1 MKQIILF
8 LMALCF
14 SASTA
19 HAAKANQT
27 PFAVRQA
34 DGSTLMVVLH
44 GDESYSWYTTLDGVM
59 LSHVNQS
66 FFISSINQ
74 QGLLQPTRQLAHEAQ
89 QRSTAEQQL
98 VKAQAP
104 LKPLF
109 LKEAS
114 HRLSKARATV
124 TSKYFPHK
132 GSPTALVILAQ
143 FTDTVFHMADPKAS
157 FEQFLN
163 GGTPS
168 DLGCG
173 EARNYSSVKQ
183 YFSDMSNGQ
192 FVPNF
197 KVVGPVTLPNP
208 LKYYGADN
216 GDSRDINYTQFVTDA
231 CAEAAKI
238 TSFDDPALDSDNDGT
253 IDLVS
258 IIYAGFGQNNGAM
271 TDALWAKMSFRNVG
285 EFNGKN
291 VNLNMIV
298 HELNANEKQLK
309 TVNPASNGSFSVPQ
323 IAGVGVFCH
332 EFSHTLGLPDLY
344 ATVASAN
351 LNNQCMEYWS
361 LMDGGEYVHNSYHP
375 TAYTAWERE
384 VMGWQT
390 PQLLNADGTYT
401 LKTYANGGEV
411 YKLQNSASD
420 TDYLLFENIQKQGWN
435 QYLSGHGLLV
445 YRIHANPTT
454 LSAMRPLNNVAGQPG
469 VTVVPADGLLLNFA
483 TLTSGTSNEKLSIY
497 RRAMAGDPFPGTSNV
512 CTLMASQN
520 LPNYLWCTE
529 PSAIEAGLLNIDEDV
544 DAGTVSFRF
553 CTNVATGIGGVEA
566 PAMQELNAPIYTLDG
581 RFVGT
586 QLSRLPKGIYLVNG
600 KKKVKL

>member
-1 MKQIILF
+1 
-8 LMALCF
+8 
-14 SASTA
+14 
-19 HAAKANQT
+19 
-27 PFAVRQA
+27 
-34 DGSTLMVVLH
+34 
-44 GDESYSWYTTLDGVM
+44 DESYSWYTTLDGVM

-66 FFISSINQ
+66 FFISSINK

-132 GSPTALVILAQ
+132 GTPTALVILAQ

-216 GDSRDINYTQFVTDA
+216 GESRDINYTQFVTDA

-238 TSFDDPALDSDNDGT
+238 TNFDDPALDSDNDGT

-271 TDALWAKMSFRNVG
+271 NDALWAKMSFRNVG

-344 ATVASAN
+344 ATIASAN

-390 PQLLNADGTYT
+390 PQLLNTDGIYT
-401 LKTYANGGEV
+401 LKTYANGGEA

-445 YRIHANPTT
+445 YHINANPAS
-454 LSAMRPLNNVAGQPG
+454 LSAIRPLNNVAGQPG

-520 LPNYLWCTE
+520 LPNYLWRTE
-529 PSAIEAGLLNIDEDV
+529 PSTIDAGLLDIDEDTE
-544 DAGTVSFRF
+544 AGTVSFRF
-553 CTNVATGIGGVEA
+553 CTN
-566 PAMQELNAPIYTLDG
+566 
-581 RFVGT
+581 
-586 QLSRLPKGIYLVNG
+586 
-600 KKKVKL
+600 

>member
-14 SASTA
+14 SVSTV

-66 FFISSINQ
+66 FFISSINK

-197 KVVGPVTLPNP
+197 KVVGPVTLPNS

-216 GDSRDINYTQFVTDA
+216 GESRDINYTQFVTDA

-238 TSFDDPALDSDNDGT
+238 TNFDDPALDSDNDGT

-298 HELNANEKQLK
+298 HELNANEKLLK
-309 TVNPASNGSFSVPQ
+309 TVNPASTSSFSVPQ

-344 ATVASAN
+344 ATIASAN

-390 PQLLNADGTYT
+390 PQLLNTDGTYT
-401 LKTYANGGEV
+401 LKTYANGGEA

-420 TDYLLFENIQKQGWN
+420 TDYLLFENIQNQGWN
-435 QYLSGHGLLV
+435 QYL
-445 YRIHANPTT
+445 
-454 LSAMRPLNNVAGQPG
+454 
-469 VTVVPADGLLLNFA
+469 
-483 TLTSGTSNEKLSIY
+483 
-497 RRAMAGDPFPGTSNV
+497 
-512 CTLMASQN
+512 
-520 LPNYLWCTE
+520 
-529 PSAIEAGLLNIDEDV
+529 
-544 DAGTVSFRF
+544 
-553 CTNVATGIGGVEA
+553 
-566 PAMQELNAPIYTLDG
+566 
-581 RFVGT
+581 
-586 QLSRLPKGIYLVNG
+586 
-600 KKKVKL
+600 

>member
-14 SASTA
+14 SVSTA

-74 QGLLQPTRQLAHEAQ
+74 QGLLLPTTQLAHEAQ
-89 QRSTAEQQL
+89 LRSTAEQQL

-173 EARNYSSVKQ
+173 EGRNYSSVKQ

-197 KVVGPVTLPNP
+197 KVVGPVTLPNS

-216 GDSRDINYTQFVTDA
+216 GESKDINYTQFVKDA

-309 TVNPASNGSFSVPQ
+309 TVNPASTGSFSVPQ

-344 ATVASAN
+344 ATVPSAN
-351 LNNQCMEYWS
+351 INNQCMEYWS
-361 LMDGGEYVHNSYHP
+361 LMDGGEYIHNSYYP
-375 TAYTAWERE
+375 TA
-384 VMGWQT
+384 
-390 PQLLNADGTYT
+390 
-401 LKTYANGGEV
+401 
-411 YKLQNSASD
+411 
-420 TDYLLFENIQKQGWN
+420 
-435 QYLSGHGLLV
+435 
-445 YRIHANPTT
+445 
-454 LSAMRPLNNVAGQPG
+454 
-469 VTVVPADGLLLNFA
+469 
-483 TLTSGTSNEKLSIY
+483 
-497 RRAMAGDPFPGTSNV
+497 
-512 CTLMASQN
+512 
-520 LPNYLWCTE
+520 
-529 PSAIEAGLLNIDEDV
+529 
-544 DAGTVSFRF
+544 
-553 CTNVATGIGGVEA
+553 
-566 PAMQELNAPIYTLDG
+566 
-581 RFVGT
+581 
-586 QLSRLPKGIYLVNG
+586 
-600 KKKVKL
+600 

>member
-14 SASTA
+14 SVSTA

-98 VKAQAP
+98 VKAQTP

-197 KVVGPVTLPNP
+197 KVVGPVTLPNS

-216 GDSRDINYTQFVTDA
+216 GESKDINYTQFVTDA

-238 TSFDDPALDSDNDGT
+238 SSFDDPALDSDNDGT

-344 ATVASAN
+344 ATSAN

-361 LMDGGEYVHNSYHP
+361 LMDGGEYVHNSYYP

-390 PQLLNADGTYT
+390 PQLLNTDGTYT
-401 LKTYANGGEV
+401 LKTYANGGEA

-445 YRIHANPTT
+445 YRIHANPST

-469 VTVVPADGLLLNFA
+469 VTVVPADGLLLNYA

-497 RRAMAGDPFPGTSNV
+497 RRAMAGDPFPGTNNV
-512 CTLMASQN
+512 HTLMASQN
-520 LPNYLWCTE
+520 LPNYLWRTE
-529 PSAIEAGLLNIDEDV
+529 PSTIDAGLLDIDEDV

-553 CTNVATGIGGVEA
+553 CNNVATGIGGVEA
-566 PAMQELNAPIYTLDG
+566 PAMQEQNAPIYTLDG

-586 QLSRLPKGIYLVNG
+586 QLAPLPKGIYLVNG
-600 KKKVKL
+600 KKKVKF

>member
-74 QGLLQPTRQLAHEAQ
+74 QGLLLPTRQLAHEAQ
-89 QRSTAEQQL
+89 QRSATEQQL

-197 KVVGPVTLPNP
+197 KVVGPVTLPNS

-238 TSFDDPALDSDNDGT
+238 TNFSDPDLDSDNDGT

-344 ATVASAN
+344 ATVPSAN

-401 LKTYANGGEV
+401 LKTYANGGEA

-445 YRIHANPTT
+445 YRIHANPAT
-454 LSAMRPLNNVAGQPG
+454 LSATRPLNNVAGQPG
-469 VTVVPADGLLLNFA
+469 VTVVPADGLLLNYA

-497 RRAMAGDPFPGTSNV
+497 RRAMAGDPFPGINNV

-520 LPNYLWCTE
+520 LPNYLWRTE

>member
-14 SASTA
+14 SASAA

-59 LSHVNQS
+59 LSHVDQS

-74 QGLLQPTRQLAHEAQ
+74 QGLLLPTTQLAHEAQ
-89 QRSTAEQQL
+89 QRSSAEQQL

-197 KVVGPVTLPNP
+197 KVVGPVTLPNS

-216 GDSRDINYTQFVTDA
+216 GESRDINYTQFVTDA
-231 CAEAAKI
+231 CAEAAKM
-238 TSFDDPALDSDNDGT
+238 TDFKDPDLDSDNDGT

-344 ATVASAN
+344 ATVPSAN
-351 LNNQCMEYWS
+351 INNQCMEYWS

-401 LKTYANGGEV
+401 LKTYANGGEA

-445 YRIHANPTT
+445 YRIHANPAT
-454 LSAMRPLNNVAGQPG
+454 LSATRPLNNVAGQPG
-469 VTVVPADGLLLNFA
+469 VTVVPADGLLLNYA

-520 LPNYLWCTE
+520 LPNYLWRTE

-566 PAMQELNAPIYTLDG
+566 PATQELNVPIYTLDG

>member
-74 QGLLQPTRQLAHEAQ
+74 QGLLLPTTQLAHEAQ

-197 KVVGPVTLPNP
+197 KVVGPVTLPNS

-238 TSFDDPALDSDNDGT
+238 SSFDDPALDSDNDGT

-344 ATVASAN
+344 ATVPSAN
-351 LNNQCMEYWS
+351 INNQCMEYWS
-361 LMDGGEYVHNSYHP
+361 LMDGGEYVHNSYYP

-401 LKTYANGGEV
+401 LKAYANGGEA

-420 TDYLLFENIQKQGWN
+420 TEYLLFENIQKQGWN

-454 LSAMRPLNNVAGQPG
+454 LSATRPLNNVAGEPG
-469 VTVVPADGLLLNFA
+469 VTVVPADGLLLNYA

-520 LPNYLWCTE
+520 LPNYLWRTE

-566 PAMQELNAPIYTLDG
+566 PAKQELNAPIYTLDG

-600 KKKVKL
+600 KKMVKL

>member
-14 SASTA
+14 SVSTA

-74 QGLLQPTRQLAHEAQ
+74 QGLLLPTTQLAHEAQ

-124 TSKYFPHK
+124 TSKCFPHK

-173 EARNYSSVKQ
+173 EGRNYSSVKQ

-197 KVVGPVTLPNP
+197 KVVGPVTLPNS

-216 GDSRDINYTQFVTDA
+216 GESRDINYTQFVKDA
-231 CAEAAKI
+231 CAEAAKLQ
-238 TSFDDPALDSDNDGT
+238 SFADPALDSDNDGT

-309 TVNPASNGSFSVPQ
+309 TVNPASTGSFSVPQ

-344 ATVASAN
+344 ATVPSAN
-351 LNNQCMEYWS
+351 INNQCMEYWS
-361 LMDGGEYVHNSYHP
+361 LMDGGEYVRNSYYP

-390 PQLLNADGTYT
+390 PQLLNTDGTYT
-401 LKTYANGGEV
+401 LKTYANGGEA

-445 YRIHANPTT
+445 YHINANPAT
-454 LSAMRPLNNVAGQPG
+454 LSATRPLNNVAGQPG
-469 VTVVPADGLLLNFA
+469 ITVVPADGLLLNYA

-512 CTLMASQN
+512 CTLMTSQN
-520 LPNYLWCTE
+520 LPNYLWRTE
-529 PSAIEAGLLNIDEDV
+529 PSTIDAGLLDIDEDTE
-544 DAGTVSFRF
+544 AGTVSFRF
-553 CTNVATGIGGVEA
+553 CNNVATGIGGVEA
-566 PAMQELNAPIYTLDG
+566 PASQEQNAPIYTFDG

-586 QLSRLPKGIYLVNG
+586 QLAPLPKGIYLVNG

>member
-89 QRSTAEQQL
+89 QRSAAEQQL

-197 KVVGPVTLPNP
+197 KVVGPVTLPNS

-238 TSFDDPALDSDNDGT
+238 TNFDDPALDSDNDGT

-469 VTVVPADGLLLNFA
+469 VTVVPADGLLLNYA

-520 LPNYLWCTE
+520 LPNYLWRTE

-544 DAGTVSFRF
+544 NAGTVSFRF
-553 CTNVATGIGGVEA
+553 CTNVATGIGGIET
-566 PAMQELNAPIYTLDG
+566 PATQELNAPIYTLDG

>member
-1 MKQIILF
+1 MKQILLF

-14 SASTA
+14 SVSTA

-74 QGLLQPTRQLAHEAQ
+74 QGLLLPTRQLAHEAQ

-168 DLGCG
+168 ELGCG

-197 KVVGPVTLPNP
+197 KVVGPVTLPNS

-216 GDSRDINYTQFVTDA
+216 GESRDINYTQFVIDA

-238 TSFDDPALDSDNDGT
+238 QSFADPALDSDNDGT

-271 TDALWAKMSFRNVG
+271 NDALWAKMSFRNVG

-344 ATVASAN
+344 ATVPSAN
-351 LNNQCMEYWS
+351 INNQCMEYWS
-361 LMDGGEYVHNSYHP
+361 LMDGGEYVRNSYYP

-390 PQLLNADGTYT
+390 PQLLNTDGTYT
-401 LKTYANGGEV
+401 LKTYANGGEA

-445 YRIHANPTT
+445 YHINANPAS

-520 LPNYLWCTE
+520 LPNYLWRTE
-529 PSAIEAGLLNIDEDV
+529 PSTIDAGLLDIDEDTE
-544 DAGTVSFRF
+544 AGTVSFRF

-566 PAMQELNAPIYTLDG
+566 PATQEQNAPIYTLDG
-581 RFVGT
+581 RFVGI
-586 QLSRLPKGIYLVNG
+586 QLSCLPKGIYLVNG

>member
-89 QRSTAEQQL
+89 QRSAAEQQL

-192 FVPNF
+192 FTPNF

-238 TSFDDPALDSDNDGT
+238 PSFDDPALDSDNDGT

-344 ATVASAN
+344 ATVPSAN

-361 LMDGGEYVHNSYHP
+361 LMDGGEYVHNSYYP

-401 LKTYANGGEV
+401 LKTYANGGEA

-445 YRIHANPTT
+445 YRIHANPSA

-469 VTVVPADGLLLNFA
+469 VTVVPADGLLLNYA
-483 TLTSGTSNEKLSIY
+483 TLTSGTSNEKLSVY

-520 LPNYLWCTE
+520 LPNYLWRTE

-566 PAMQELNAPIYTLDG
+566 PTMQELNAPIYTLDG

>member
-19 HAAKANQT
+19 YAAKANQT

-74 QGLLQPTRQLAHEAQ
+74 QGLLLPTRQLAHEAQ
-89 QRSTAEQQL
+89 QRSAAEQRL

-132 GSPTALVILAQ
+132 GKPTALVILAQ

-197 KVVGPVTLPNP
+197 KVVGPVTLPNS

-216 GDSRDINYTQFVTDA
+216 GESRDINYTQFVTDA

-238 TSFDDPALDSDNDGT
+238 PSFDDPALDSDNDGT

-361 LMDGGEYVHNSYHP
+361 LMDGGEYVHNSYYP

-401 LKTYANGGEV
+401 LKTYANGGEA

-454 LSAMRPLNNVAGQPG
+454 LSATRPLNNVAGQPG
-469 VTVVPADGLLLNFA
+469 VTVVPADGLLLNYA

-520 LPNYLWCTE
+520 LPNYLWRTE

-566 PAMQELNAPIYTLDG
+566 PATQELNAPIYTLDG

>member
-14 SASTA
+14 SVSTA
-19 HAAKANQT
+19 YAAKANQT

-89 QRSTAEQQL
+89 QRSSAEQQL

-566 PAMQELNAPIYTLDG
+566 PATQELNAPIYTLDG

-586 QLSRLPKGIYLVNG
+586 QLSCLPKGIYLVNG

>member
-14 SASTA
+14 SVSTA

-74 QGLLQPTRQLAHEAQ
+74 QGLLLPTTQLAHEAS
-89 QRSTAEQQL
+89 QRTATEQQL
-98 VKAQAP
+98 VKAQTP
-104 LKPLF
+104 LKPIF
-109 LKEAS
+109 QKEAS
-114 HRLSKARATV
+114 RRLSKARATA

-143 FTDTVFHMADPKAS
+143 FTDTVFHMANPKAS

-197 KVVGPVTLPNP
+197 KVVGPVTLPNS

-216 GDSRDINYTQFVTDA
+216 GESRDINYTQFVKDA
-231 CAEAAKI
+231 CAEAAKLQ
-238 TSFDDPALDSDNDGT
+238 SFADPALDSDNDGT

-271 TDALWAKMSFRNVG
+271 NDALWAKMSFRNVG

-298 HELNANEKQLK
+298 HELNANEKLLK
-309 TVNPASNGSFSVPQ
+309 TVNPASTGSFSVPQ

-344 ATVASAN
+344 ATVPSAN
-351 LNNQCMEYWS
+351 INNQCMEYWS

-390 PQLLNADGTYT
+390 PQLLNTDGTYT

-445 YRIHANPTT
+445 YHINANPAT

-469 VTVVPADGLLLNFA
+469 VTVVPADGLLLNYA
-483 TLTSGTSNEKLSIY
+483 TLKSGTSNENLSIY

-512 CTLMASQN
+512 QTLMASQS
-520 LPNYLWCTE
+520 LPNYLWRTE
-529 PSAIEAGLLNIDEDV
+529 PSTIDAGLLDIDEDTE
-544 DAGTVSFRF
+544 AGTVSFRF
-553 CTNVATGIGGVEA
+553 CNNVATGIGGVEA
-566 PAMQELNAPIYTLDG
+566 PAMQEQNAPIYTLDG
-581 RFVGT
+581 RFVGN
-586 QLSRLPKGIYLVNG
+586 QLSCLPKGIYLVNG

>member
-14 SASTA
+14 SVSTA

-34 DGSTLMVVLH
+34 DGSTLMVALH

-89 QRSTAEQQL
+89 QRSAAEQQL

-109 LKEAS
+109 LIEAS

-192 FVPNF
+192 FTPNF

-238 TSFDDPALDSDNDGT
+238 PSFDDPALDSDNDGT

-390 PQLLNADGTYT
+390 PQLLNTDGTYT
-401 LKTYANGGEV
+401 LKTYANGGEA

-445 YRIHANPTT
+445 YRIHANPST

-469 VTVVPADGLLLNFA
+469 VTVVPADGLLLNYA

-512 CTLMASQN
+512 HTLMASQN
-520 LPNYLWCTE
+520 LPNYLWRTE

-566 PAMQELNAPIYTLDG
+566 PATQELNAPIYTLDG

>member
-14 SASTA
+14 SASAA

-89 QRSTAEQQL
+89 QRSAAEQQL

-104 LKPLF
+104 LKPIF

-216 GDSRDINYTQFVTDA
+216 GESKDINYTQFVTDA

-238 TSFDDPALDSDNDGT
+238 PSFDDPALDSDNDGT

-344 ATVASAN
+344 ATVPSAN

-361 LMDGGEYVHNSYHP
+361 LMDGGEYVHNSYYP

-401 LKTYANGGEV
+401 LKTYANGGEA

-420 TDYLLFENIQKQGWN
+420 TDYLLFENIQKQDWN

-445 YRIHANPTT
+445 YRIHANPAT
-454 LSAMRPLNNVAGQPG
+454 LSATRPLNNVAGQPG
-469 VTVVPADGLLLNFA
+469 VTVVPADGLLLNYA

-520 LPNYLWCTE
+520 LPNYLWRTE

-566 PAMQELNAPIYTLDG
+566 PATQELNAPIYTLDG

>member
-14 SASTA
+14 SVSAA

-44 GDESYSWYTTLDGVM
+44 GDETYSWYTTLDGVM
-59 LSHVNQS
+59 LSHINQS

-89 QRSTAEQQL
+89 QRSIAEQQL

-104 LKPLF
+104 LKPFF
-109 LKEAS
+109 LKEATR
-114 HRLSKARATV
+114 RLSKARATG

-197 KVVGPVTLPNP
+197 KVVGPVTLPNS

-216 GDSRDINYTQFVTDA
+216 GESRDINYTQFVTDA
-231 CAEAAKI
+231 CAEAAKLQ
-238 TSFDDPALDSDNDGT
+238 SFDDPALDSDNDGT

-298 HELNANEKQLK
+298 HELNANEKLLK
-309 TVNPASNGSFSVPQ
+309 TVNPASTGSFSVPQ

-344 ATVASAN
+344 ATVPSAN
-351 LNNQCMEYWS
+351 INNQCMEYWS

-390 PQLLNADGTYT
+390 PLLLNTYGTYT
-401 LKTYANGGEV
+401 LKTYANGGEA

-445 YRIHANPTT
+445 YHINANPAT

-469 VTVVPADGLLLNFA
+469 VTVVPADGLLLNYA
-483 TLTSGTSNEKLSIY
+483 TLKSGTSNEKLSIY

-512 CTLMASQN
+512 CTLMASQS
-520 LPNYLWCTE
+520 LPNYLWRTE
-529 PSAIEAGLLNIDEDV
+529 PSTIDAGLLDIDEDTE
-544 DAGTVSFRF
+544 AGTVSFRF
-553 CTNVATGIGGVEA
+553 CNNVATGIGGVEA
-566 PAMQELNAPIYTLDG
+566 PATQEQSAPIYTLDG

>member
-89 QRSTAEQQL
+89 QRSSAEQQL

-109 LKEAS
+109 LKDAS

-197 KVVGPVTLPNP
+197 KVVGPVTLPNS

-216 GDSRDINYTQFVTDA
+216 GESRDINYTQFVTDA

-238 TSFDDPALDSDNDGT
+238 TNFDDPALDSDNDGT

-344 ATVASAN
+344 ATVPSAN
-351 LNNQCMEYWS
+351 INNQCMEYWS

-401 LKTYANGGEV
+401 LKTYANGGEA

-445 YRIHANPTT
+445 YRIHANPAT

-469 VTVVPADGLLLNFA
+469 VTVVPADGLLLNYA

-512 CTLMASQN
+512 HTLMASQN
-520 LPNYLWCTE
+520 LPNYLWRTE

-566 PAMQELNAPIYTLDG
+566 PATQELNAPIYTLDG

>member
-89 QRSTAEQQL
+89 QRSAAEQQL

-197 KVVGPVTLPNP
+197 KVVGPVTLPNS

-238 TSFDDPALDSDNDGT
+238 SSFDDPALDSDNDGT

-344 ATVASAN
+344 ATVPSAN
-351 LNNQCMEYWS
+351 INNQCMEYWS
-361 LMDGGEYVHNSYHP
+361 LMDGGEYVHNSYYP

-401 LKTYANGGEV
+401 LKAYANGGEA

-445 YRIHANPTT
+445 YRIHANPAT
-454 LSAMRPLNNVAGQPG
+454 LSAMRLLNNVAGEPG
-469 VTVVPADGLLLNFA
+469 VTVVPADGLLLNYA

-520 LPNYLWCTE
+520 LPNYLWRTE

-566 PAMQELNAPIYTLDG
+566 PATQELNAPIYTLDG

-600 KKKVKL
+600 KKMVKL

>member
-14 SASTA
+14 SASAA

-74 QGLLQPTRQLAHEAQ
+74 QGLLLPTRQLAHEAQ
-89 QRSTAEQQL
+89 QRSAAEQQL

-197 KVVGPVTLPNP
+197 KVVGPVTLPNS

-238 TSFDDPALDSDNDGT
+238 PSFDDPALDSDNDGT

-309 TVNPASNGSFSVPQ
+309 TVNPASKGSFSVPQ

-401 LKTYANGGEV
+401 LKTYANGGET

-445 YRIHANPTT
+445 YRIHANPAT

-469 VTVVPADGLLLNFA
+469 VTVVPADGLLLNYA

-520 LPNYLWCTE
+520 LPNYLWRTE

-566 PAMQELNAPIYTLDG
+566 PATQELNAPIYTLDG
-581 RFVGT
+581 RFAGT

>member
-1 MKQIILF
+1 M
-8 LMALCF
+8 
-14 SASTA
+14 
-19 HAAKANQT
+19 
-27 PFAVRQA
+27 
-34 DGSTLMVVLH
+34 
-44 GDESYSWYTTLDGVM
+44 
-59 LSHVNQS
+59 
-66 FFISSINQ
+66 
-74 QGLLQPTRQLAHEAQ
+74 
-89 QRSTAEQQL
+89 
-98 VKAQAP
+98 
-104 LKPLF
+104 KPLF

-124 TSKYFPHK
+124 TSKCFPHK

-173 EARNYSSVKQ
+173 EGRNYSSVKQ

-197 KVVGPVTLPNP
+197 KVVGPVTLPNS

-216 GDSRDINYTQFVTDA
+216 GESRDINYTQFVTDA

-238 TSFDDPALDSDNDGT
+238 TNFADPALDSDNDGT

-271 TDALWAKMSFRNVG
+271 NDALWAKMSFRNVG

-344 ATVASAN
+344 ATVPSAN
-351 LNNQCMEYWS
+351 INNQCMEYWS
-361 LMDGGEYVHNSYHP
+361 LMDGGEYVRNSYYP

-390 PQLLNADGTYT
+390 PQLLNTDGTYT
-401 LKTYANGGEV
+401 LKTYANGGEA

-445 YRIHANPTT
+445 YHINANPAT

-469 VTVVPADGLLLNFA
+469 ITVVPADGLLLNYA

-520 LPNYLWCTE
+520 LPHYLWRTE
-529 PSAIEAGLLNIDEDV
+529 PSTIDAGLLDIDEDTE
-544 DAGTVSFRF
+544 AGTVSFRF
-553 CTNVATGIGGVEA
+553 CNNVATGIGGVEA
-566 PAMQELNAPIYTLDG
+566 PATQEQNAPIYTLDG

-586 QLSRLPKGIYLVNG
+586 QLAPLPKGIYLVNG

>member
-74 QGLLQPTRQLAHEAQ
+74 QGLLLPTTQLAHEAQ
-89 QRSTAEQQL
+89 QRSAAEQQL

-132 GSPTALVILAQ
+132 GTPTALVILAQ

-197 KVVGPVTLPNP
+197 KVVGPVTLPNS

-231 CAEAAKI
+231 CAEAAKLS
-238 TSFDDPALDSDNDGT
+238 SFDDPALDSDNDGT

-401 LKTYANGGEV
+401 LKTYANGGEA

-469 VTVVPADGLLLNFA
+469 VTVVPADGLLLNYA

-520 LPNYLWCTE
+520 LPNYLWRTE

-566 PAMQELNAPIYTLDG
+566 PATQELNAPIYTLDG

>member
-14 SASTA
+14 SASAA

-89 QRSTAEQQL
+89 QRSSAEQQL

-197 KVVGPVTLPNP
+197 KVVGPVTLPNS

-238 TSFDDPALDSDNDGT
+238 SSFDDPALDSDNDGT

-344 ATVASAN
+344 ATVPSAN

-390 PQLLNADGTYT
+390 PQLLNTDGTYT
-401 LKTYANGGEV
+401 LKTYANGGEA

-445 YRIHANPTT
+445 YRIHANSTT
-454 LSAMRPLNNVAGQPG
+454 LSATRPLNNVAGQPG
-469 VTVVPADGLLLNFA
+469 VTVVPADGLLLNYA

-520 LPNYLWCTE
+520 LPNYLWRTE

-566 PAMQELNAPIYTLDG
+566 TATQELNAPIYTLDG

>member
-14 SASTA
+14 SVSTA
-19 HAAKANQT
+19 YAAKANQT

-34 DGSTLMVVLH
+34 DGSTLMVVLY

-74 QGLLQPTRQLAHEAQ
+74 QGLLLPTTQLAHEAQ
-89 QRSTAEQQL
+89 QRSSAEQQL

-124 TSKYFPHK
+124 TSRYFPHK

-197 KVVGPVTLPNP
+197 KVVGPVTLPNS

-216 GDSRDINYTQFVTDA
+216 GESRDINYTQFVTDA

-238 TSFDDPALDSDNDGT
+238 TNFDDPALDSDNDGT

-390 PQLLNADGTYT
+390 PQLLNTDGTYT
-401 LKTYANGGEV
+401 LKTYANGGEA

-445 YRIHANPTT
+445 YRIHANPST
-454 LSAMRPLNNVAGQPG
+454 LSAMRPLNNVTGQPG
-469 VTVVPADGLLLNFA
+469 VTVVPADGLLLNYA

-497 RRAMAGDPFPGTSNV
+497 RRAMAGDPFPGINNV

-520 LPNYLWCTE
+520 LPNYLWRTE

>member
-1 MKQIILF
+1 
-8 LMALCF
+8 MALCF

-89 QRSTAEQQL
+89 QRSAAEQQL

-197 KVVGPVTLPNP
+197 KVVGPVTLPNS

-238 TSFDDPALDSDNDGT
+238 SSFDDPALDSDNDGT

-344 ATVASAN
+344 ATVPSAN
-351 LNNQCMEYWS
+351 INNQCMEYWS
-361 LMDGGEYVHNSYHP
+361 LMDGGEYVHNSYYP

-401 LKTYANGGEV
+401 LKAYANGGEA

-445 YRIHANPTT
+445 YRIHANPAT
-454 LSAMRPLNNVAGQPG
+454 LSAMRLLNNVAGEPG
-469 VTVVPADGLLLNFA
+469 VTVVPADGLLLNYA

-520 LPNYLWCTE
+520 LPNYLWRTE

-566 PAMQELNAPIYTLDG
+566 PATQELNAPIYTLDG

-600 KKKVKL
+600 KKMVKL

>member
-74 QGLLQPTRQLAHEAQ
+74 QGLLLPTTQLAHEAQ

-109 LKEAS
+109 LKEAL

-124 TSKYFPHK
+124 TSKCFPHK

-197 KVVGPVTLPNP
+197 KVVGPVTLPNS

-238 TSFDDPALDSDNDGT
+238 SSFDDPALDSDNDGT

-344 ATVASAN
+344 ATVPSAN
-351 LNNQCMEYWS
+351 INNQCMEYWS
-361 LMDGGEYVHNSYHP
+361 LMDGGEYVHNSYYP

-401 LKTYANGGEV
+401 LKAYANGGEA

-454 LSAMRPLNNVAGQPG
+454 LSATRPLNNVAGEPG
-469 VTVVPADGLLLNFA
+469 VTVVPADGLLLNYA

-520 LPNYLWCTE
+520 LPNYLWRTE

-566 PAMQELNAPIYTLDG
+566 PATQELNAPIYTLDG

-600 KKKVKL
+600 KKMVKL

>member
-59 LSHVNQS
+59 LSHVDQS

-74 QGLLQPTRQLAHEAQ
+74 QGLLLPTTQLAHEAQ
-89 QRSTAEQQL
+89 QRSSAEQQL

-192 FVPNF
+192 FTPNF

-238 TSFDDPALDSDNDGT
+238 SSFDDPALDSDNDGT

-390 PQLLNADGTYT
+390 PQLLNTDGTYT
-401 LKTYANGGEV
+401 LKTYANGGEA

-445 YRIHANPTT
+445 YRIHANPAT
-454 LSAMRPLNNVAGQPG
+454 LSATRPLNNVAGQPG
-469 VTVVPADGLLLNFA
+469 VTVVPADGLLLNYA

-497 RRAMAGDPFPGTSNV
+497 RRAMAGDPFPGTNNV

-520 LPNYLWCTE
+520 LPNYLWRTE

-566 PAMQELNAPIYTLDG
+566 PATQELNAPIYTLDG

>member
-14 SASTA
+14 SVSTV

-66 FFISSINQ
+66 FFISSINK

-109 LKEAS
+109 LKEAL

-132 GSPTALVILAQ
+132 GTPTALVILAQ

-216 GDSRDINYTQFVTDA
+216 GESRDINYTQFVTDA

-238 TSFDDPALDSDNDGT
+238 TNFDDPALDSDNDGT

-271 TDALWAKMSFRNVG
+271 NDALWAKMSFRNVG

-298 HELNANEKQLK
+298 HELNANEKLLK
-309 TVNPASNGSFSVPQ
+309 TVNPASTSSFSVPQ

-344 ATVASAN
+344 ATIASAN

-390 PQLLNADGTYT
+390 PQLLNTDGTYT
-401 LKTYANGGEV
+401 LKTYANGGEA

-445 YRIHANPTT
+445 YHINANPAS

-483 TLTSGTSNEKLSIY
+483 TLTSGTSNEKLFIY

-512 CTLMASQN
+512 HTLMASQN
-520 LPNYLWCTE
+520 LPNYLWRTE
-529 PSAIEAGLLNIDEDV
+529 PSTIDAGLLDIDEDTE
-544 DAGTVSFRF
+544 AGTVSFRF
-553 CTNVATGIGGVEA
+553 CNNVATGIGGVEA
-566 PAMQELNAPIYTLDG
+566 PAMQEQNAPIYTLDG

-586 QLSRLPKGIYLVNG
+586 QLAPLPKGIYLVNG
-600 KKKVKL
+600 KKKVKF

>member
-14 SASTA
+14 SASAA

-74 QGLLQPTRQLAHEAQ
+74 QGLLLPTRQLAHEAQ
-89 QRSTAEQQL
+89 QRSAAEQQL

-132 GSPTALVILAQ
+132 GTPTALVILAQ

-197 KVVGPVTLPNP
+197 KVVGPVTLPNS

-238 TSFDDPALDSDNDGT
+238 SSFADPALDSDNDGT

-344 ATVASAN
+344 ATVPSAN

-361 LMDGGEYVHNSYHP
+361 LMDGGEYVHNSYYP

-401 LKTYANGGEV
+401 LKTYANGGEA

-445 YRIHANPTT
+445 YRIHANPSA

-469 VTVVPADGLLLNFA
+469 VTVVPADGLLLNYA
-483 TLTSGTSNEKLSIY
+483 TLTSGTSNEKLSVY

-520 LPNYLWCTE
+520 LPNYLWRTE

-566 PAMQELNAPIYTLDG
+566 PTMQELNAPIYTLDG

>member
-14 SASTA
+14 SVSTA

-27 PFAVRQA
+27 PFTVRQA

-74 QGLLQPTRQLAHEAQ
+74 QGLLLPTTQLAHEAQ

-124 TSKYFPHK
+124 TSKCFPHK

-197 KVVGPVTLPNP
+197 KVVGPITLPNS
-208 LKYYGADN
+208 LKYYGADK
-216 GDSRDINYTQFVTDA
+216 GESKDINYTQFVTDA
-231 CAEAAKI
+231 CAEAAKLQ
-238 TSFDDPALDSDNDGT
+238 SFADPALDSDNDGT

-271 TDALWAKMSFRNVG
+271 NDALWAKMSFRNVG

-291 VNLNMIV
+291 VNLNMIDR
-298 HELNANEKQLK
+298 K
-309 TVNPASNGSFSVPQ
+309 THV
-323 IAGVGVFCH
+323 
-332 EFSHTLGLPDLY
+332 
-344 ATVASAN
+344 
-351 LNNQCMEYWS
+351 
-361 LMDGGEYVHNSYHP
+361 
-375 TAYTAWERE
+375 
-384 VMGWQT
+384 
-390 PQLLNADGTYT
+390 
-401 LKTYANGGEV
+401 
-411 YKLQNSASD
+411 
-420 TDYLLFENIQKQGWN
+420 
-435 QYLSGHGLLV
+435 
-445 YRIHANPTT
+445 
-454 LSAMRPLNNVAGQPG
+454 
-469 VTVVPADGLLLNFA
+469 
-483 TLTSGTSNEKLSIY
+483 
-497 RRAMAGDPFPGTSNV
+497 
-512 CTLMASQN
+512 
-520 LPNYLWCTE
+520 
-529 PSAIEAGLLNIDEDV
+529 
-544 DAGTVSFRF
+544 
-553 CTNVATGIGGVEA
+553 
-566 PAMQELNAPIYTLDG
+566 
-581 RFVGT
+581 
-586 QLSRLPKGIYLVNG
+586 
-600 KKKVKL
+600 

>member
-89 QRSTAEQQL
+89 QRSAAEQQL

-192 FVPNF
+192 FTPNF
-197 KVVGPVTLPNP
+197 KVVGPVTLPNS

-216 GDSRDINYTQFVTDA
+216 GESRDINYTQFVTDA

-238 TSFDDPALDSDNDGT
+238 TNFDDPALDSDKDGT

-344 ATVASAN
+344 ATVPSAN

-361 LMDGGEYVHNSYHP
+361 LMDGGEYVHNSYYP

-390 PQLLNADGTYT
+390 PQLLNTDGTYT
-401 LKTYANGGEV
+401 LKTYANGGEA

-445 YRIHANPTT
+445 YRIHANPSA

-469 VTVVPADGLLLNFA
+469 VTVVPADGLLLNYA

-520 LPNYLWCTE
+520 LPNYLWRTE

-566 PAMQELNAPIYTLDG
+566 PATQELNAPIYTLDG

>member
-19 HAAKANQT
+19 YAAKANQT

-89 QRSTAEQQL
+89 QRSASEQQL

-197 KVVGPVTLPNP
+197 KVVGPVTLPNS

-238 TSFDDPALDSDNDGT
+238 SSFDDPALDSDNDGT

-361 LMDGGEYVHNSYHP
+361 LMDGGEYVHNSYYP

-401 LKTYANGGEV
+401 LKTYANGGEA

-420 TDYLLFENIQKQGWN
+420 TDYLLFENIQKQDWN

-445 YRIHANPTT
+445 YRIHANPAT
-454 LSAMRPLNNVAGQPG
+454 LSATRPLNNVAGQPG
-469 VTVVPADGLLLNFA
+469 VTVVPADGLLLNYA

-497 RRAMAGDPFPGTSNV
+497 RRAMAGDPFPGINNV

-520 LPNYLWCTE
+520 LPNYLWRTE